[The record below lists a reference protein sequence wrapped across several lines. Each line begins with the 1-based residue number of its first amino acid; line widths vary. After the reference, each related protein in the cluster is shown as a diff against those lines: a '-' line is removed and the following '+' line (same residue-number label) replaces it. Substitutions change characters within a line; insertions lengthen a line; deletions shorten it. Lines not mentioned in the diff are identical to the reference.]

1 MDGPFALEAKDLG
14 KSYRSG
20 QWALR
25 HCDFT
30 VPAGRICGVVGPN
43 GAGKSTLFGLAA
55 RLFAPS
61 EGELRVLGESVR
73 TRATPELRA
82 RVAHVTQEKPLYRT
96 FTVADTLRLGRELN
110 PNWDQQT
117 AQRVVEL
124 GELSPTDRIGALS
137 GGQRSRVAL
146 ALTLGKRA
154 ELLLLDEPFA
164 DLDPLARHELTGIL
178 LARAAEHG
186 TTVLISSHLVSE
198 LEDVLDHVLL
208 VQSGGVRLAGDL
220 DELLDAHRLVSGLAD
235 AERPAGQV
243 VEWRVTGRQATG
255 LIRTGVPGAPA
266 EPLPARW
273 EATRPRLDELL
284 LAHLR
289 NPAGTASPTGTGGQP
304 EPPAPGTESACP
316 DRPSTTREAAA

>member
-1 MDGPFALEAKDLG
+1 MTAAMDGPLALAAKDLG

-30 VPAGRICGVVGPN
+30 VPTGRISGVVGPN

-61 EGELRVLGESVR
+61 EGELRVLGESVAV
-73 TRATPELRA
+73 RATPELRA

-96 FTVADTLRLGRELN
+96 FTVAETLRLGRELN
-110 PNWDQQT
+110 PHWDEET
-117 AQRVVEL
+117 ARRVIDL
-124 GELSPTDRIGALS
+124 GELPQTARVGALS

-146 ALTLGKRA
+146 ALALGKRA

-208 VQSGGVRLAGDL
+208 VQSGGIRLAGDL
-220 DELLDAHRLVSGLAD
+220 DELLDAHRLVTGLAD

-255 LIRTGVPGAPA
+255 LIRTGASGAPA
-266 EPLPARW
+266 EPVPAPW
-273 EATRPRLDELL
+273 EAVRPRFDELL

-289 NPAGTASPTGTGGQP
+289 NPAGPAGPS
-304 EPPAPGTESACP
+304 APGTESACP